1 NFDPTRLVDHASG
14 WYDHGAGDFNSMH
27 KYVLPVRMPKTDN
40 RIFALTEFGGYS
52 RIVSD
57 HTWDERK
64 SFGYMMYKYKDKLT
78 AAYKKLHEKQIIP
91 LIDRGLSVTI
101 YTQVSDVE
109 NEVNGILT
117 YDREHIKMDED
128 VIIEINKKLD
138 FVK

>member
-1 NFDPTRLVDHASG
+1 
-14 WYDHGAGDFNSMH
+14 M
-27 KYVLPVRMPKTDN
+27 N
-40 RIFALTEFGGYS
+40 RNELIFKINIEKQK
-52 RIVSD
+52 II
-57 HTWDERK
+57 ERK
-64 SFGYMMYKYKDKLT
+64 LQDGTFDNPYAEEL
-78 AAYKKLHEKQIIP
+78 YKKLHEKQIIP

-138 FVK
+138 FVKWIWKVHQNKNYVYCIL